1 MMTFIKILFLF
12 IILNA
17 FSGISFSQGE
27 TKKETEI
34 INLTI
39 SFEQKRRTK
48 PTQAKKDIEKAI
60 AIAKTLKN
68 KEKYVSSMI
77 LLGEFYDDNGD
88 FNKAFS
94 LYSEA
99 LSIAEESNDIE
110 GMALCKYDLG
120 FLFYKQGTKEK
131 KKIALNN
138 FESAISFSELSGNN
152 FLAAK
157 SYNSASFIYLDLDEI
172 EKAKQSSLKALGLFR
187 VQKKRRRMAQCY
199 LSLSRVH
206 NKKDDYSTALN
217 YLDSSLFIFENL
229 NNQAEINN
237 ALLAKSEI
245 YYRKKEFKKAI
256 NFAKEVE
263 NSPTVMGDQKLFAY
277 ELLYKI
283 NKSINK
289 SSTSLDYLE
298 KSEEIKDSLNELARD
313 RMMESVASELDA
325 KNQLE
330 ILEKEKK
337 INDLELEKSRY
348 WFWALIGI
356 SALLLLISLVS
367 YLFYR
372 QNKLKSE
379 KEKIRLEQH
388 SIQLEQNLLRTQM
401 NPHFIANSLAAIQG
415 NIYKQDKEKSVTYLS
430 KFAKLMRFILES
442 SREKEVFLDK
452 EINSL
457 KNYLDLQK
465 LLLED
470 KLNYKISVAENVET
484 EELKIPPMLF
494 QPYVEN
500 AIVHGVELKK
510 ENGNVHIN
518 FELLDNSRLEVT
530 IEDDGLGREKVSEM
544 YKKRNLKHLSFSTN
558 ITNERIELLNVKS
571 KNRIEIKTE
580 DVLVNDLISGTRVT
594 LILPVTNVF
603 D

>member
-1 MMTFIKILFLF
+1 MVKFIKILFLF
-12 IILNA
+12 ILLNA

-27 TKKETEI
+27 TKKEAEI

-39 SFEQKRRTK
+39 SFEQKRRTR

-94 LYSEA
+94 LFSEA
-99 LSIAEESNDIE
+99 LSVAEESNDIE

-187 VQKKRRRMAQCY
+187 VQKKKRRMAQCY
-199 LSLSRVH
+199 LSLSRVY
-206 NKKDDYSTALN
+206 NKKDNYSKALN

-256 NFAKEVE
+256 KLAKQVE
-263 NSPTVMGDQKLFAY
+263 NSLTVMGDQKLFAY

-283 NKSINK
+283 NKSINQ

-298 KSEEIKDSLNELARD
+298 KSEEIKDSLNELTRD

-325 KNQLE
+325 KSQLE
-330 ILEKEKK
+330 ILEKEAK
-337 INDLELEKSRY
+337 INDLELEKNRY

-379 KEKIRLEQH
+379 REKIRLEQH

-470 KLNYKISVAENVET
+470 KLSYKISVAKNVET

-500 AIVHGVELKK
+500 AIIHGIELKQ
-510 ENGNVHIN
+510 ENGNVNVN
-518 FELLDNSRLEVT
+518 FELLENSRLKVT
-530 IEDDGLGREKVSEM
+530 IEDDGFGREKVAEI

-558 ITNERIELLNVKS
+558 ITSERIELLNVKS
-571 KNRIEIKTE
+571 KNRIKINTE
-580 DVLVNDLISGTRVT
+580 DVLVNGLISGTKVT
-594 LILPVTNVF
+594 LVLPVTNVF